1 MSVPGP
7 FGGSGDPFEGMPI
20 FGDLA
25 RMFQAQGPVNWEIAR
40 QIGVYMASEGK
51 PEGNVD
57 PLLRMSY
64 EELGRVAEM
73 HIGNRTGLSTLTGGR
88 VVAVRPVGRGT
99 WASITLDAYRP
110 LFEHLAE
117 SLSRAG
123 MAAPPPSELGEL
135 GDMGDMGDEGSA
147 PFSPE
152 FLGNMLQVITPT
164 ILGMQLG
171 LMVGHLARRS
181 LGEYD
186 LPIPRPAT
194 GDVLLVADNVEAFA
208 KDWSLPPEDV
218 RLWVALDSM
227 THHALLQLPHV
238 RERLQHLLSTY
249 AGGFAPDPDALAGR
263 LEGLDPTDAS
273 ALERAFGD
281 PEALIGDMQTDEQ
294 RRLQPELE
302 ALTVTIEGFV
312 DYTLD
317 EIGSGLIGS
326 YGPLTEALRRRRVE
340 ANTGDRFVER
350 LFGLELSQ
358 KQYDRGGRFVRGIAE
373 RAGEDGLA
381 RLWSDGRHLPTP
393 SEVDAPGLW
402 WERVNIPQDRRD
414 PGDPGDPGD
423 LPPGEADG

>member
-7 FGGSGDPFEGMPI
+7 FGGSDPFEGMPI

-40 QIGVYMASEGK
+40 QIGVYMAGEGK
-51 PEGNVD
+51 PEANVD
-57 PLLRMSY
+57 PLLRISY
-64 EELGRVAEM
+64 EELGRVADL
-73 HIGNRTGLSTLTGGR
+73 HVGNRTGLSTLVAGR
-88 VVAVRPVGRGT
+88 EVTVRATGRGT
-99 WASITLDAYRP
+99 WAASTLEAYRP

-117 SLSRAG
+117 SLSRGGLQAPSAGELAGLDDEGAG
-123 MAAPPPSELGEL
+123 MGEL
-135 GDMGDMGDEGSA
+135 
-147 PFSPE
+147 PPE
-152 FLGNMLQVITPT
+152 LLGNMLQVITPT

-186 LPIPRPAT
+186 LPIPRPAGT
-194 GDVLLVADNVEAFA
+194 DLLAVADNVEAFA
-208 KDWSLPPEDV
+208 KDWSLPPTDV
-218 RLWVALDSM
+218 RLWVCLDAI
-227 THHALLQLPHV
+227 THHAVLALPHV
-238 RERLQHLLSTY
+238 RDRLQHLLSSY
-249 AGGFAPDPDALAGR
+249 AGGFAPDPDALASR
-263 LEGLDPTDAS
+263 LEGLDPSDAS

-281 PEALIGDMQTDEQ
+281 PEALLGDMQTDGQ

-302 ALTVTIEGFV
+302 ALTATVEGYV

-317 EIGSGLIGS
+317 EIGGGLIGS

-358 KQYDRGGRFVRGIAE
+358 KQYDRGARFVRGVAE
-373 RAGEDGLA
+373 RAGDAGLT
-381 RLWSDGRHLPTP
+381 RLWSDERHLPTP

-402 WERVNIPQDRRD
+402 WERVNL
-414 PGDPGDPGD
+414 D
-423 LPPGEADG
+423 LPTPPSPPDEPPDG

>member
-1 MSVPGP
+1 
-7 FGGSGDPFEGMPI
+7 MPI

-25 RMFQAQGPVNWEIAR
+25 RMFQNQGPVNWEIAR
-40 QIGVYMASEGK
+40 QIGIYMATEGK
-51 PEGNVD
+51 PEGNVE
-57 PLLRMSY
+57 PLLRISY
-64 EELGRVAEM
+64 EELGRVADL
-73 HIGNRTGLSTLTGGR
+73 HVSNRTGLSTLMSGR
-88 VVAVRPVGRGT
+88 PVTVRAVGRGT
-99 WASITLDAYRP
+99 WASTTLDAYRP
-110 LFEHLAE
+110 LFERLAE

-123 MAAPPPSELGEL
+123 MAAPSPAEFGELSELGDDA
-135 GDMGDMGDEGSA
+135 GG

-194 GDVLLVADNVEAFA
+194 GDLLVVADNVEAFA

-218 RLWVALDSM
+218 RLWVALDAV
-227 THHALLQLPHV
+227 THHAVLQLPHV
-238 RERLQHLLSTY
+238 HQRLHDLLAAY

-273 ALERAFGD
+273 ALENAFGD
-281 PEALIGDMQTDEQ
+281 PEALIGEMQTDEQ
-294 RRLQPELE
+294 RRLQPQLE
-302 ALTVTIEGFV
+302 ALTVAIEGFV

-317 EIGSGLIGS
+317 AIGSGLIGS
-326 YGPLTEALRRRRVE
+326 YGPLTEALRRRRVQ

-358 KQYDRGGRFVRGIAE
+358 KQYDRGTRFVRGIAE

-381 RLWSDGRHLPTP
+381 RLWSDERHLPTP
-393 SEVDAPGLW
+393 AEVDAPGLW
-402 WERVNIPQDRRD
+402 WERVNLPSEPD
-414 PGDPGDPGD
+414 PT
-423 LPPGEADG
+423 GE